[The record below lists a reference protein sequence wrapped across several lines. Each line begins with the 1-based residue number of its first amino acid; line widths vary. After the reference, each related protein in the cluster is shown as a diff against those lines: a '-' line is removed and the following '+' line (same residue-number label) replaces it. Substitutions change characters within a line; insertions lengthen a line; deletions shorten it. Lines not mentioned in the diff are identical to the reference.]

1 MTPRPLLT
9 AKNVKILATFVQNLF
24 DHDSLVRRLLRGLG
38 WVTLT
43 PLMLL
48 RKLPGVFA
56 AGCLLLLAYSVLG
69 AGGLVLAVVL
79 PLIGWVVWRLAHPE
93 SAEQVAA
100 YVRGRWRS
108 RRIYRKHWP
117 TVAAGCGLTV
127 AGPFGRQIAPELIR
141 VTAHPTADAVTVR
154 LLAGQAPADYADRAD
169 ALAHAFGV
177 TQVRVRSDQPGIVTL
192 LFSTGDMLTEPIP
205 AMTLDPAD
213 VDFEA
218 LPVGFTEDG
227 TPYRL
232 RLLYSHVLTAGAT
245 GSGKGSALWSTVRA
259 LAPAVP
265 SGVVELW
272 GADPKGGIELA
283 MGRALF
289 TRFAA
294 DDEPG
299 DMVDLVTDAAE
310 LVRERSKRLRGHSR
324 KHAPTADEPFVVL
337 IIDELAYL
345 TDYQDDTKL
354 KHQFNKALKVVLSQG
369 RAAGVSVLAFV
380 QDPRKSVVDARNL
393 FPTKVALRLD
403 TASEVEMVL
412 GKDAWNRGAHAEAI
426 PEAHPGTGYV
436 LVDGDPT
443 PVRVRFTWVT
453 DDDIRAMA
461 RDYPAA
467 PPAAPRHG
475 FTVVTDTDA
484 QGDDD
489 TSGAVA

>member
-9 AKNVKILATFVQNLF
+9 PKKIETAATFIQNLF
-24 DHDSLVRRLLRGLG
+24 DHDSLIRKLLRGLG
-38 WVTLT
+38 WVTAT

-48 RKLPGVFA
+48 RKLPQVFA
-56 AGCLLLLAYSVLG
+56 AGCLLLLAYSLLG
-69 AGGLVLAVVL
+69 AGGLVLLLVL
-79 PLIGWVVWRLAHPE
+79 PLVTWVVWRLAHPE
-93 SAEQVAA
+93 SAERVAA
-100 YVRGRWRS
+100 RVRGRWRY
-108 RRIYRKHWP
+108 RIYRKHWP
-117 TVAAGCGLTV
+117 AVASACGLAV
-127 AGPFGRQIAPELIR
+127 PGPFGRTIAPELVR
-141 VTAHPTADAVTVR
+141 VIAHPAADAVLVR
-154 LLAGQAPADYADRAD
+154 MLAGQSPTDYADRAD
-169 ALAHAFGV
+169 ALAHALGS
-177 TQVRVRSDQPGIVTL
+177 TQVRVRSDQPGTVTL

-205 AMTLDPAD
+205 AMPLGPDS

-227 TPYRL
+227 NPYRL

-245 GSGKGSALWSTVRA
+245 GSGKSSALWSTVRA

-265 SGVVELW
+265 SGVVQMW

-289 TRFAA
+289 TRFTA

-299 DMVDLVTDAAE
+299 DMVQLVTAAADLVRA
-310 LVRERSKRLRGHSR
+310 RSKRLRGHSR
-324 KHAPTADEPFVVL
+324 KHTPTADEPFVVL

-345 TDYQDDTKL
+345 TDYQDDIKL

-412 GKDAWNRGAHAEAI
+412 GKDAWERGAHAEAI
-426 PEAHPGTGYV
+426 PEARPGTGYV

-443 PVRVRFTWVT
+443 PVRIRFTWVE

-461 RDYPAA
+461 QDNPA
-467 PPAAPRHG
+467 PPPAPPRHG
-475 FTVVTDTDA
+475 LSVVTDGDD

-489 TSGAVA
+489 AGVVA

>member
-1 MTPRPLLT
+1 MTPRPVLT

-24 DHDSLVRRLLRGLG
+24 DHDSLIRRLLRGLG

-48 RKLPGVFA
+48 RKLPLVFA
-56 AGCLLLLAYSVLG
+56 AGCVLLLAYSVLG
-69 AGGLVLAVVL
+69 GGGLVLLFVL
-79 PLIGWVVWRLAHPE
+79 PTVGWVVWRLAHPE
-93 SAEQVAA
+93 SAERVAA
-100 YVRGRWRS
+100 LVRGRWRY

-127 AGPFGRQIAPELIR
+127 AGSFGRQVAPELVR
-141 VTAHPTADAVTVR
+141 VTGHPAADAVVVR
-154 LLAGQAPADYADRAD
+154 LFAGQSPADYADRAD

-177 TQVRVRSDQPGIVTL
+177 TQVRVRSDQPGTVTL
-192 LFSTGDMLTEPIP
+192 LFSTGDMLTDPIP
-205 AMTLDPAD
+205 AMTLDAQD

-227 TPYRL
+227 NPYRL

-265 SGVVELW
+265 SGLVQLW

-289 TRFAA
+289 TRFTA

-299 DMVDLVTDAAE
+299 DMVQLVVEAADLVRA
-310 LVRERSKRLRGHSR
+310 RSKQLRGHSS
-324 KHAPTADEPFVVL
+324 KHSPTADEPFVVL

-412 GKDAWNRGAHAEAI
+412 GKDAWQRGARAESI
-426 PEAHPGTGYV
+426 PEALPGTGYV

-443 PVRVRFTWVT
+443 PARIRFAWVE
-453 DDDIRAMA
+453 DEDIRTMA

-467 PPAAPRHG
+467 PPAPPRHG
-475 FTVVTDTDA
+475 FTVVTDTDK
-484 QGDDD
+484 GDDD
-489 TSGAVA
+489 TGAVA

>member
-1 MTPRPLLT
+1 MTPRPVLT
-9 AKNVKILATFVQNLF
+9 PKTIKTLATFAQNLL
-24 DHDSLVRRLLRGLG
+24 DHDSLIRRLLRGLG

-48 RKLPGVFA
+48 RKLPQVFA
-56 AGCLLLLAYSVLG
+56 AGCVLLLAYSILG
-69 AGGLVLAVVL
+69 TGGLVLLLVL
-79 PLIGWVVWRLAHPE
+79 PLITWVMWRLAHPE

-100 YVRGRWRS
+100 RVRRRRRY

-117 TVAAGCGLTV
+117 TIAAGCGLSIPG
-127 AGPFGRQIAPELIR
+127 AFGRQVAPELIG
-141 VTAHPTADAVTVR
+141 VTAYPGADALHVR
-154 LLAGQAPADYADRAD
+154 LLAGQSPADYADRAD
-169 ALAHAFGV
+169 ALAHAFGSP
-177 TQVRVRSDQPGIVTL
+177 QVRVRSDQPGTVTL

-205 AMTLDPAD
+205 AMLLDAQD
-213 VDFEA
+213 ADFEA
-218 LPVGFTEDG
+218 LPVGLTEDG
-227 TPYRL
+227 SPYRL

-259 LAPAVP
+259 LAPSVP

-289 TRFAA
+289 SRFTA

-299 DMVDLVTDAAE
+299 DMVQLVNDAADLV
-310 LVRERSKRLRGHSR
+310 RQRSKRLRGHSR
-324 KHAPTADEPFVVL
+324 KHVPTAEEPFVVL

-345 TDYQDDTKL
+345 TDYQDDTKF

-412 GKDAWNRGAHAEAI
+412 GKDAWERGAHAEAI
-426 PEAHPGTGYV
+426 PEAQPGTGYV

-443 PVRVRFTWVT
+443 PVRIRFTWVE

-461 RDYPAA
+461 RDYPAP
-467 PPAAPRHG
+467 PPAPPRHG
-475 FTVVTDTDA
+475 FTVVTDGDD
-484 QGDDD
+484 QDDD
-489 TSGAVA
+489 TTGEVA

>member
-1 MTPRPLLT
+1 MSPRPELS
-9 AKNVKILATFVQNLF
+9 ASVIQAVVTFVQNLF
-24 DHDSLVRRLLRGLG
+24 DHDSLIRRLLRGLG

-48 RKLPGVFA
+48 HKLPQVFA
-56 AGCLLLLAYSVLG
+56 AGAVLLLAYSMLG
-69 AGGLVLAVVL
+69 AGGLVLMLTVPMV
-79 PLIGWVVWRLAHPE
+79 GWVVWRLAHPE
-93 SAEQVAA
+93 SAERVAA
-100 YVRGRWRS
+100 RVRGRWRY

-127 AGPFGRQIAPELIR
+127 VAGPFGRQVAPELIG
-141 VTAHPTADAVTVR
+141 VTAHPAADAVHVR
-154 LLAGQAPADYADRAD
+154 MFAGQSPADYADRAD

-177 TQVRVRSDQPGIVTL
+177 TQVRVRSDQPGTVTL
-192 LFSTGDMLTEPIP
+192 LFSTGDMLTDPIP
-205 AMTLDPAD
+205 AMTLDASD

-218 LPVGFTEDG
+218 LQVGFTEDG
-227 TPYRL
+227 SPYRL
-232 RLLYSHVLTAGAT
+232 RLLYSHVLTVGAT

-265 SGVVELW
+265 SGLVQLW

-283 MGRALF
+283 MGRGLF
-289 TRFAA
+289 SRFAA

-299 DMVDLVTDAAE
+299 DMVDLVTEAAE
-310 LVRERSKRLRGHSR
+310 LVRARSKRLRGHSR
-324 KHAPTADEPFVVL
+324 KHTPTPGEPFVVL
-337 IIDELAYL
+337 IIDELAFL
-345 TDYQDDTKL
+345 SDYQDDTKL
-354 KHQFNKALKVVLSQG
+354 KHQFNKSLKVVLSQG

-412 GKDAWNRGAHAEAI
+412 GKDAWERGAHAESI
-426 PEAHPGTGYV
+426 PEAQPGTGYV

-443 PVRVRFTWVT
+443 PARIRFTWVT

-467 PPAAPRHG
+467 PPRHG
-475 FTVVTDTDA
+475 FTVVTDTDDQDDA
-484 QGDDD
+484 KGDD
-489 TSGAVA
+489 TGAVA